1 MRIKKWVVMALFCG
15 IFLTGCSKQTASKEA
30 SSSSNKSSQ
39 SNKSSAKK
47 TSKSASSSAKA
58 VKLDAAKLTPQESG
72 SLITLYCADRF
83 GGEWSDLLQA
93 GQNDSL
99 TITLHKTSDYE
110 FKQPG
115 SGYAYEAAASGQT
128 GTTYY
133 TLSGSTFYFY
143 QGVKVAGGGSFLGQ
157 ATKQE
162 MADYIVK
169 KDQLTEFKQLAKK
182 VQIVDKSGQTQRL
195 SDGRTG
201 YFAIPAQM
209 QGTWYSVSSDD
220 DETRHIKYV
229 FGQSTIF
236 SQDDKY
242 NTKGTTITL
251 YTRAANYKAPDHPS
265 EEQIDEA
272 EGWGLP
278 KIVQYKGIN
287 YLNVMGWYQGA
298 GDGEYFAVHTEKIDG
313 NDVQILVCAGGAG
326 IWVDGIAYRS
336 QAMAEKMQDQR
347 FDDLNYSDSDN

>member
-1 MRIKKWVVMALFCG
+1 M
-15 IFLTGCSKQTASKEA
+15 
-30 SSSSNKSSQ
+30 
-39 SNKSSAKK
+39 
-47 TSKSASSSAKA
+47 
-58 VKLDAAKLTPQESG
+58 
-72 SLITLYCADRF
+72 
-83 GGEWSDLLQA
+83 
-93 GQNDSL
+93 

-143 QGVKVAGGGSFLGQ
+143 QGVKVAGSGRFLGQ

-169 KDQLTEFKQLAKK
+169 KGQLAEFKQLAKK
-182 VQIVDKSGQTQRL
+182 VEIVDKSGQTQRL
-195 SDGRTG
+195 SDGRSG
-201 YFAIPAQM
+201 YFTIPAEM
-209 QGTWYSVSSDD
+209 QGTWYSASNYDG
-220 DETRHIKYV
+220 ETTHSKYV
-229 FGQSTIF
+229 FSQSTIF
-236 SQDDKY
+236 IQDDKH
-242 NTKGTTITL
+242 NRKGHTTTL
-251 YTRAANYKAPDHPS
+251 YTRAANYKAPDYPS
-265 EEQIDEA
+265 EEQIKKA

-298 GDGEYFAVHTEKIDG
+298 GDGEYFAVHTENIDG
-313 NDVQILVCAGGAG
+313 NDVQVLICAGGAG

-336 QAMAEKMQDQR
+336 QAMAEKMQDHQ

>member
-39 SNKSSAKK
+39 SSKSSAKK

-83 GGEWSDLLQA
+83 GGEWSNLR
-93 GQNDSL
+93 QNDSL

-242 NTKGTTITL
+242 NTKGTTTTL

>member
-1 MRIKKWVVMALFCG
+1 MALFCG

-30 SSSSNKSSQ
+30 SNSSNKSSQ
-39 SNKSSAKK
+39 SSKSSVKK
-47 TSKSASSSAKA
+47 TSKASSSSAKA
-58 VKLDAAKLTPQESG
+58 VKLTPQESG

-83 GGEWSDLLQA
+83 GGEWSNLLQA
-93 GQNDSL
+93 GQNGSL

-143 QGVKVAGGGSFLGQ
+143 QGVKVAGSGSFLGQ

-169 KDQLTEFKQLAKK
+169 KGQLAEFKQLAKK
-182 VQIVDKSGQTQRL
+182 VEIVDKSGQTQRL
-195 SDGRTG
+195 SEGRSG
-201 YFAIPAQM
+201 YFTIPAEM
-209 QGTWYSVSSDD
+209 QGTWYSASNYDG
-220 DETRHIKYV
+220 ETTHSKYV
-229 FGQSTIF
+229 FSQSTIF
-236 SQDDKY
+236 IQDDKH
-242 NTKGTTITL
+242 NRKGHTTTL
-251 YTRAANYKAPDHPS
+251 YTRAANYKAPDYPS
-265 EEQIDEA
+265 EEQIKKA

-298 GDGEYFAVHTEKIDG
+298 GDGEYFAVHTENIDG
-313 NDVQILVCAGGAG
+313 NDVQVLICAGGAG

-336 QAMAEKMQDQR
+336 QAMAEKMQDHQ

>member
-1 MRIKKWVVMALFCG
+1 MRIKKRAVMALFCG

-30 SSSSNKSSQ
+30 SNSSNKSSQ
-39 SNKSSAKK
+39 SSKSSVKK
-47 TSKSASSSAKA
+47 TSKASSSSAKA

-83 GGEWSDLLQA
+83 GGEWSNLLQA
-93 GQNDSL
+93 GQNGSL

-143 QGVKVAGGGSFLGQ
+143 QGVKVAGSGSSLGQ

-169 KDQLTEFKQLAKK
+169 KGQLAEFKQLAKK
-182 VQIVDKSGQTQRL
+182 VEIVDKSGQTQRL
-195 SDGRTG
+195 SEGRSG
-201 YFAIPAQM
+201 YFTIPAEM
-209 QGTWYSVSSDD
+209 QGTWYSASNYDG
-220 DETRHIKYV
+220 ETTHSKYV

-236 SQDDKY
+236 IQDDKY
-242 NTKGTTITL
+242 DTKGTTTTL
-251 YTRAANYKAPDHPS
+251 YTRSNDFKMPLPPTEKQMD
-265 EEQIDEA
+265 QVK
-272 EGWGLP
+272 GWGLGHLY
-278 KIVQYKGIN
+278 QQDGLN
-287 YLNVMGWYQGA
+287 YMNVMGWYQTA
-298 GDGEYFAVHTEKIDG
+298 GSGTSFAVHTENIAG
-313 NDVQILVCAGGAG
+313 NNVQILVCASGARP
-326 IWVDGIAYRS
+326 WVDGIAYRS
-336 QAMAEKMQDQR
+336 QAMAEKMQDQH
-347 FDDLNYSDSDN
+347 FDDLHYRDDE

>member
-1 MRIKKWVVMALFCG
+1 MSIKKWAVLALFCG
-15 IFLTGCSKQTASKEA
+15 VFLTGCSKQTASKEA
-30 SSSSNKSSQ
+30 SNSSNKSSQ
-39 SNKSSAKK
+39 SSKSSAKK
-47 TSKSASSSAKA
+47 TSKASSSSAKA
-58 VKLDAAKLTPQESG
+58 VKLNAAKLTPQESG

-83 GGEWSDLLQA
+83 GGEWANLLQS
-93 GQNDSL
+93 GQNSSL

-143 QGVKVAGGGSFLGQ
+143 QGVKVAGSGSFLGQ

-162 MADYIVK
+162 MADYIGK
-169 KDQLTEFKQLAKK
+169 KGQLTEFKQLAKK

-195 SDGRTG
+195 SDGRSG
-201 YFAIPAQM
+201 YFTIPTEM
-209 QGTWYSVSSDD
+209 QGTWYSASNYD
-220 DETRHIKYV
+220 DETTHSKYV

-242 NTKGTTITL
+242 DTKGTTTTL

-265 EEQIDEA
+265 EEQIKRA

-298 GDGEYFAVHTEKIDG
+298 GDGEYFAVHTEEIDG
-313 NDVQILVCAGGAG
+313 NDVQVLVLAGGAG

>member
-1 MRIKKWVVMALFCG
+1 MRTKKWALAALFCG
-15 IFLTGCSKQTASKEA
+15 IFLTGCSKQTASKES
-30 SSSSNKSSQ
+30 SSSSNKTSKVS
-39 SNKSSAKK
+39 KSSAKK
-47 TSKSASSSAKA
+47 SSKASSSSAKEE
-58 VKLDAAKLTPQESG
+58 KIDAAKLTPQESG

-83 GGEWSDLLQA
+83 GGEWSNLLQA
-93 GQNDSL
+93 GQNGSL
-99 TITLHKTSDYE
+99 TITLRKTSDYE

-115 SGYAYEAAASGQT
+115 SGYAYEAAVSGQT

-143 QGVKVAGGGSFLGQ
+143 QGVKVAGSGSFLGQ

-169 KDQLTEFKQLAKK
+169 KDQLAEFKQLAKK
-182 VQIVDKSGQTQRL
+182 IQIVDKSGQTQRL

-201 YFAIPAQM
+201 YFAIPAEM
-209 QGTWYSVSSDD
+209 QGTWYSASDYD
-220 DETRHIKYV
+220 DETTHTKYV

-236 SQDDKY
+236 TQDDKH
-242 NTKGTTITL
+242 NRKGHTTTL
-251 YTRAANYKAPDHPS
+251 YTRATNYKAPDYPS
-265 EEQIDEA
+265 EEQIKKA

-298 GDGEYFAVHTEKIDG
+298 GDGEYFAVHTENIDG
-313 NDVQILVCAGGAG
+313 NDVQVLVLAGGAS

>member
-1 MRIKKWVVMALFCG
+1 MRTKKWALAALFCG
-15 IFLTGCSKQTASKEA
+15 IFLTGCSKQTASKE
-30 SSSSNKSSQ
+30 SSSSNKTSKVS
-39 SNKSSAKK
+39 KSSAKK
-47 TSKSASSSAKA
+47 SSKASSSSAKEE
-58 VKLDAAKLTPQESG
+58 KIDAAKLTPQESG

-83 GGEWSDLLQA
+83 GGEWSNLLQA
-93 GQNDSL
+93 GQNGSL
-99 TITLHKTSDYE
+99 TITLRKTSDYE

-115 SGYAYEAAASGQT
+115 SGYAYEAAVSGQT

-143 QGVKVAGGGSFLGQ
+143 QGVKVAGSGSFLGQ

-169 KDQLTEFKQLAKK
+169 KDQLAEFKQLAKK
-182 VQIVDKSGQTQRL
+182 IQIVDKSGQTQRL

-201 YFAIPAQM
+201 YFAIPAEM
-209 QGTWYSVSSDD
+209 QGTWYSASDYD
-220 DETRHIKYV
+220 DETTHTKYV

-236 SQDDKY
+236 TQDDKH
-242 NTKGTTITL
+242 NRKGHTTTL
-251 YTRAANYKAPDHPS
+251 YTRSANYKAPDYPS
-265 EEQIDEA
+265 EEQINRT

-298 GDGEYFAVHTEKIDG
+298 GDGEYFAVHTENIDG
-313 NDVQILVCAGGAG
+313 NDVQVLVLAGGAS

>member
-1 MRIKKWVVMALFCG
+1 MRIKKWAVMALFCG

-30 SSSSNKSSQ
+30 SNSSNKSSQ
-39 SNKSSAKK
+39 SSKSSVKK
-47 TSKSASSSAKA
+47 TSKASSSSAKA

-83 GGEWSDLLQA
+83 GGEWSNLLQA
-93 GQNDSL
+93 GQNGSL

-143 QGVKVAGGGSFLGQ
+143 QGVKVAGSGRFLGQ

-169 KDQLTEFKQLAKK
+169 KGQLAEFKQLAKK
-182 VQIVDKSGQTQRL
+182 IEIVDKSGQTQRL
-195 SDGRTG
+195 SDGRSG
-201 YFAIPAQM
+201 YFTIPTEM
-209 QGTWYSVSSDD
+209 QGTWYSASNYDG
-220 DETRHIKYV
+220 ETTHSKYV

-236 SQDDKY
+236 IQDDKH
-242 NTKGTTITL
+242 NRKGAH
-251 YTRAANYKAPDHPS
+251 YYP
-265 EEQIDEA
+265 
-272 EGWGLP
+272 
-278 KIVQYKGIN
+278 
-287 YLNVMGWYQGA
+287 
-298 GDGEYFAVHTEKIDG
+298 VHSG
-313 NDVQILVCAGGAG
+313 
-326 IWVDGIAYRS
+326 S
-336 QAMAEKMQDQR
+336 
-347 FDDLNYSDSDN
+347 